1 MGVARKPVKGY
12 LRSDFRDAW
21 ARYLPATGN
30 NGNKS
35 SAPHN
40 DGVNAVTDNGND
52 SASEADL
59 LPIGQIGS
67 SASPQ
72 GAGFH
77 LADREGTPQ
86 AKCPYQRSR
95 AARVELPA
103 LGLRACSA

>member
-40 DGVNAVTDNGND
+40 DGVNAVIGNGND

-59 LPIGQIGS
+59 LPIGHTTS
-67 SASPQ
+67 SASPP
-72 GAGFH
+72 GRRHVVTDVTDKDGGWETK
-77 LADREGTPQ
+77 L
-86 AKCPYQRSR
+86 
-95 AARVELPA
+95 
-103 LGLRACSA
+103 